1 MLLRLKGIVQIM
13 KLLNGM
19 KIILYMIED
28 YIGEITKIFWEKIDC
43 LIARIAYLFQPQKE
57 NLEIT

>member
-28 YIGEITKIFWEKIDC
+28 FLGKITKIFWEKIDC
-43 LIARIAYLFQPQKE
+43 LVAQIAYLFQSQKGKS
-57 NLEIT
+57 